1 MCQCSAMNCC
11 NQNWGKNF
19 GWVVKCRGQ
28 NKKEKWFCLLR
39 KVLSH
44 STSVVHRPST
54 AMVGRSANID
64 CSIVSKLLTS
74 SSPIPSD
81 VTFKVVDKEN
91 QEETT
96 LEAHKMI
103 LALHSDHF
111 TNAFYG
117 SGSMF
122 KEEHLL
128 ISLKFATTLN
138 EIGKTNLGNFFLR
151 PK

>member
-1 MCQCSAMNCC
+1 
-11 NQNWGKNF
+11 
-19 GWVVKCRGQ
+19 
-28 NKKEKWFCLLR
+28 
-39 KVLSH
+39 
-44 STSVVHRPST
+44 
-54 AMVGRSANID
+54 MVGRSANID
-64 CSIVSKLLTS
+64 WSIVSKLLTTS
-74 SSPIPSD
+74 APIPSD

-138 EIGKTNLGNFFLR
+138 EIGKTNLGNFCLHM
-151 PK
+151 

>member
-1 MCQCSAMNCC
+1 
-11 NQNWGKNF
+11 
-19 GWVVKCRGQ
+19 
-28 NKKEKWFCLLR
+28 
-39 KVLSH
+39 
-44 STSVVHRPST
+44 
-54 AMVGRSANID
+54 MVGHSLNID
-64 CSIVSKLLTS
+64 WSIVSTLLTS

-81 VTFKVVDKEN
+81 VTFKVLDKED

-111 TNAFYG
+111 KNAFYG

-128 ISLKFATTLN
+128 VSLKIRTEIIFDKLN
-138 EIGKTNLGNFFLR
+138 KLGNFFLR

>member
-1 MCQCSAMNCC
+1 
-11 NQNWGKNF
+11 
-19 GWVVKCRGQ
+19 
-28 NKKEKWFCLLR
+28 
-39 KVLSH
+39 
-44 STSVVHRPST
+44 
-54 AMVGRSANID
+54 MVGHSFNID
-64 CSIVSKLLTS
+64 WSIVSTLLTS

-81 VTFKVVDKEN
+81 VTFKVVDKED

-122 KEEHLL
+122 REEHLL
-128 ISLKFATTLN
+128 VSLKIRT
-138 EIGKTNLGNFFLR
+138 EIIFDKQNKLGNFFLR

>member
-1 MCQCSAMNCC
+1 
-11 NQNWGKNF
+11 
-19 GWVVKCRGQ
+19 
-28 NKKEKWFCLLR
+28 
-39 KVLSH
+39 
-44 STSVVHRPST
+44 
-54 AMVGRSANID
+54 MVGRSFNVD
-64 CSIVSKLLTS
+64 WSIVSTLLTS

-81 VTFKVVDKEN
+81 VTFKVVDKED

-111 TNAFYG
+111 KNAFYG

-128 ISLKFATTLN
+128 ISLKLKLNLWTKKEKKRTL
-138 EIGKTNLGNFFLR
+138 FM
-151 PK
+151 

>member
-1 MCQCSAMNCC
+1 
-11 NQNWGKNF
+11 
-19 GWVVKCRGQ
+19 
-28 NKKEKWFCLLR
+28 
-39 KVLSH
+39 
-44 STSVVHRPST
+44 
-54 AMVGRSANID
+54 MVGHSFNID
-64 CSIVSKLLTS
+64 WSIVSTLLTS

-81 VTFKVVDKEN
+81 VTFKVLDKED

-111 TNAFYG
+111 KNAFYG

-128 ISLKFATTLN
+128 ISLKLKLN
-138 EIGKTNLGNFFLR
+138 WWTKGRSPEKKLMFF
-151 PK
+151 

>member
-1 MCQCSAMNCC
+1 
-11 NQNWGKNF
+11 
-19 GWVVKCRGQ
+19 
-28 NKKEKWFCLLR
+28 
-39 KVLSH
+39 
-44 STSVVHRPST
+44 
-54 AMVGRSANID
+54 MVGHSFNID
-64 CSIVSKLLTS
+64 WSIVSTLLTS

-81 VTFKVVDKEN
+81 VTFKVMDKED

-111 TNAFYG
+111 KNAFYG

-128 ISLKFATTLN
+128 ISLKFN
-138 EIGKTNLGNFFLR
+138 
-151 PK
+151 

>member
-1 MCQCSAMNCC
+1 
-11 NQNWGKNF
+11 
-19 GWVVKCRGQ
+19 
-28 NKKEKWFCLLR
+28 
-39 KVLSH
+39 
-44 STSVVHRPST
+44 
-54 AMVGRSANID
+54 MVGRSANID
-64 CSIVSKLLTS
+64 WSIVSKLLTT

-122 KEEHLL
+122 REEHLL
-128 ISLKFATTLN
+128 VSLKIRT
-138 EIGKTNLGNFFLR
+138 EIIFDKQNKLGNFFLR

>member
-1 MCQCSAMNCC
+1 
-11 NQNWGKNF
+11 
-19 GWVVKCRGQ
+19 
-28 NKKEKWFCLLR
+28 
-39 KVLSH
+39 
-44 STSVVHRPST
+44 
-54 AMVGRSANID
+54 MVGHSFNVD
-64 CSIVSKLLTS
+64 WSIVSTLQTS

-81 VTFKVVDKEN
+81 VTFKVVDKED

-128 ISLKFATTLN
+128 ISLKIRN
-138 EIGKTNLGNFFLR
+138 NL
-151 PK
+151 K

>member
-1 MCQCSAMNCC
+1 
-11 NQNWGKNF
+11 
-19 GWVVKCRGQ
+19 
-28 NKKEKWFCLLR
+28 
-39 KVLSH
+39 
-44 STSVVHRPST
+44 
-54 AMVGRSANID
+54 MVGHSFNVD
-64 CSIVSKLLTS
+64 WSIVSTLQTF

-81 VTFKVVDKEN
+81 VTFKVVDKED

-111 TNAFYG
+111 KNAFYG

-128 ISLKFATTLN
+128 ISLKFATALN
-138 EIGKTNLGNFFLR
+138 EIGKTNLGNFFCTCKNKKGLR
-151 PK
+151 YCKK